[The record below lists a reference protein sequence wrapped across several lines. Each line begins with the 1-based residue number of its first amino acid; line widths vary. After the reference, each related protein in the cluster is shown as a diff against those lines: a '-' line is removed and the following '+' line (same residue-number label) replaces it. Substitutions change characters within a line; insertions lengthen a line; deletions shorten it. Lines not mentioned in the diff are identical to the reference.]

1 MKPPVPCPFGRS
13 VSIVLNFIIQFYEQS
28 LQELRD
34 LLTTF
39 MELVRAVR
47 NQTKSPELHAVLAR

>member
-1 MKPPVPCPFGRS
+1 MKPPVPCPFCRS